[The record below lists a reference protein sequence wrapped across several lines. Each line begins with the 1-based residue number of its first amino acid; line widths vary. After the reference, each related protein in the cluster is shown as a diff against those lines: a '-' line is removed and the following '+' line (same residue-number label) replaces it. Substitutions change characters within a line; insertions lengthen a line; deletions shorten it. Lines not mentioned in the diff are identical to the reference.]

1 MNLDNHPK
9 RKIIDDI
16 SISEMLKMR
25 EDGMSNQ
32 EIADALE
39 ITSTT
44 VRKYIGKQKSRGAY
58 RRSSSPKQPP
68 EQWIP
73 AETYISQHTAREEA
87 QAHRLIPTRYQ
98 GQVLEIHVDR
108 DLQEVVLMANGELTL
123 TMSDL
128 HGAVM
133 DLMALSKEMTDNGIS

>member
-9 RKIIDDI
+9 RKLIDDV
-16 SISEMLKMR
+16 SIAEMRKMR

-32 EIADALE
+32 EIADALGCHYA
-39 ITSTT
+39 T
-44 VRKYIGKQKSRGAY
+44 VTKHIGRQGF
-58 RRSSSPKQPP
+58 RSSNKTRKPQHTS

-73 AETYISQHTAREEA
+73 EETYISQHTAREEA
-87 QAHRLIPTRYQ
+87 RAHRLIPTRYQ

-123 TMSDL
+123 TMSEL
-128 HGAVM
+128 HGAMM